1 MITGIA
7 KDHGKSATQ
16 VVLRWHVNSVW
27 SPSHGPEIRAD
38 RRNVDIFDF
47 ELTEQE
53 MSTISGL
60 DRGESVVADSDVVG
74 H

>member
-1 MITGIA
+1 
-7 KDHGKSATQ
+7 
-16 VVLRWHVNSVW
+16 VLRWHVQLGLVVIPRSSN
-27 SPSHGPEIRAD
+27 PGRMAE
-38 RRNVDIFDF
+38 NLDIFDF

-60 DRGESVVADSDVVG
+60 DRGDAVVRDSDEFG